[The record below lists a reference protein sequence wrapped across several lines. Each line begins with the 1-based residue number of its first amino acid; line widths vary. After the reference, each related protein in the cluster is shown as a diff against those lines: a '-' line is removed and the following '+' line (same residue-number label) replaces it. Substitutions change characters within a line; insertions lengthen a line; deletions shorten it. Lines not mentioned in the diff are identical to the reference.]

1 MILETGCGERTARL
15 RHWHVGR
22 GRLLATGDEARA
34 REQQAVQYLFYHCD
48 VDLTRA
54 CRFSAKQGDRAIS
67 ELTEGNL
74 AKKAKKAKKA
84 AKKKTAK
91 KKK

>member
-1 MILETGCGERTARL
+1 MR
-15 RHWHVGR
+15 
-22 GRLLATGDEARA
+22 
-34 REQQAVQYLFYHCD
+34 QPAVQYLFYHSD

-54 CRFSAKQGDRAIS
+54 CRFSATQGDRAIS

-84 AKKKTAK
+84 VKKKTAK